1 MNSDNKWMELAI
13 KEAKKAENIGE
24 VPVGAVLIKNNEIIS
39 NSHNLVITQN
49 DPTAHAE
56 IVAIRSAGKTLENYR
71 IVDSTL
77 YVTLEPCAMCSSAIS
92 LARIKRLF
100 FGAYDHK
107 TGAVESGIKYFQTP
121 SCNHKPEFYG
131 GFKEKDS
138 ESILNSYFK
147 MKRV

>member
-77 YVTLEPCAMCSSAIS
+77 YVTLEPCAMCFSAIIH
-92 LARIKRLF
+92 ARIKRLV
-100 FGAYDHK
+100 FGAFDKK
-107 TGAVESGIKYFQTP
+107 TGVCG
-121 SCNHKPEFYG
+121 SCINLINANFYNHKIMVSG
-131 GFKEKDS
+131 GILEDTCS
-138 ESILNSYFK
+138 ELLRNFFES
-147 MKRV
+147 RR